1 MTAAGVGADT
11 DATDADPADTD
22 TDTDTDAADPVG
34 DPLAAYVADLTA
46 ALHGP
51 ARTKD
56 RMIEEIR
63 GGLEDTADAQI
74 ERGVP
79 RREAIGAA
87 VREFGTVDE
96 LVPSCQ
102 RELTLAQARHTAR
115 VVALTAP
122 FLIAC
127 WYLTGVT
134 AREPAGSVLHTSRL
148 LAAHLSGVA
157 IAATLLA
164 AAALAA
170 TGTLARRLSP
180 PARLPAVVAWTGT
193 TAGAA
198 MAVTTLALVTAAA
211 LATNWPLLA
220 FAGALAAASHAVVAT
235 SARACRRCARLPVLG
250 APEPG

>member
-1 MTAAGVGADT
+1 MTAADKSADT
-11 DATDADPADTD
+11 PAGTDPA
-22 TDTDTDAADPVG
+22 G

-46 ALHGP
+46 ALDGP

-63 GGLEDTADAQI
+63 GGLEDTADARI

-79 RREAIGAA
+79 RHEAIRAA

-127 WYLTGVT
+127 WYLTGVP
-134 AREPAGSVLHTSRL
+134 AQEPAGPVLHTSRL

-164 AAALAA
+164 AAALAV

-235 SARACRRCARLPVLG
+235 SARACRRCARLPVLR